1 MLWTAM
7 LPVTYCGLRV
17 NDGGRPGLWVLTN
30 PIAPCG
36 EVSSTRV
43 PGLPYRGNC
52 AETGLWLR
60 QTQQSFR
67 LQKELI
73 FETMPLTAEAPAS
86 RPWWLA
92 YPDYPCTTL
101 VTLARSATRQ
111 LGSGQKEQAGEEALY
126 WESSVFGDG

>member
-1 MLWTAM
+1 MQKGA
-7 LPVTYCGLRV
+7 PVQR
-17 NDGGRPGLWVLTN
+17 
-30 PIAPCG
+30 
-36 EVSSTRV
+36 
-43 PGLPYRGNC
+43 YRGNC
-52 AETGLWLR
+52 AENGLWLR

-111 LGSGQKEQAGEEALY
+111 LGSGQKEQAGEEALH

>member
-1 MLWTAM
+1 MPGVSKVANQALRTAK
-7 LPVTYCGLRV
+7 LTRPYVTRWHGAFMFAEGCT
-17 NDGGRPGLWVLTN
+17 RPTVQ
-30 PIAPCG
+30 G
-36 EVSSTRV
+36 ETATKMAF
-43 PGLPYRGNC
+43 RG
-52 AETGLWLR
+52 

-111 LGSGQKEQAGEEALY
+111 LGSGQKEQAGEEALH